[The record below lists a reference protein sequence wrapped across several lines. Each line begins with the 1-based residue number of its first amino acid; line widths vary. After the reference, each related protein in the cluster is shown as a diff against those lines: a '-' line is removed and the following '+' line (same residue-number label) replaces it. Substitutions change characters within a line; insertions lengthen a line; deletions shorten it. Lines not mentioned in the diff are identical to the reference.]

1 MDELTDILIMLFGGL
16 LILFVSIVLFYIIY
30 RIVRKEIKMA
40 IRKKKHRI
48 IRKNRIKQ
56 KLENREYSE

>member
-1 MDELTDILIMLFGGL
+1 MDELIDILIMLFGGL

-30 RIVRKEIKMA
+30 RMVRKEIKMA
-40 IRKKKHRI
+40 VRKKNHRI

>member
-1 MDELTDILIMLFGGL
+1 MDELIDTLIMLFGGL

-30 RIVRKEIKMA
+30 RMVIKEIKMA
-40 IRKKKHRI
+40 VRKKNHRI

-56 KLENREYSE
+56 KLENREYLE